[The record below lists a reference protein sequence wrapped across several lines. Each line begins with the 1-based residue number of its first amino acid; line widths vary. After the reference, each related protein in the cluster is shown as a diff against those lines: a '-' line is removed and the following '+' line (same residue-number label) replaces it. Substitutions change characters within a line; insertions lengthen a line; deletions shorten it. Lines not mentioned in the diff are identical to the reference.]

1 MSLKYPFFTFS
12 SFNLSDS
19 LEDSMHSIYLANA
32 IESGFFL
39 TIYLSLATYVL
50 YQAKCKMPIDA
61 YMTLFIFLACSLS
74 NLTCFILELY
84 VEGDSAKRSLIEIP
98 IIIASGLI
106 TAVLFWYTY
115 QIKVVLLKILSDSPK
130 AMFDRLYRVKLVL
143 VSGYTLL
150 LFSYILEVLEKIY
163 L

>member
-1 MSLKYPFFTFS
+1 
-12 SFNLSDS
+12 
-19 LEDSMHSIYLANA
+19 
-32 IESGFFL
+32 
-39 TIYLSLATYVL
+39 
-50 YQAKCKMPIDA
+50 MPIDA
-61 YMTLFIFLACSLS
+61 YITLSIFLACSLS

-84 VEGDSAKRSLIEIP
+84 AEGDSAKRSLIEIP
-98 IIIASGLI
+98 TIITSGLI
-106 TAVLFWYTY
+106 TAVLVWYTY